1 MKKLFS
7 VFVLVMSTFSLSG
20 CFFSFDERFDWQD
33 VVSGQTFYYE
43 TLYTGGG
50 PSFWV
55 KFYIDFSYSGE
66 SYDTG
71 QVGGFDY
78 DYYSLRDEEEDRDSY
93 LVLFRVPGSYKEDIF
108 RIYEDGRVYFS
119 DLDIVWEPRSAQEKT
134 ELLSKDNMI
143 LLTPQKSQ

>member
-20 CFFSFDERFDWQD
+20 CFFSFEESFDWRD
-33 VVSGQTFYYE
+33 VVSGETFYYE

-71 QVGGFDY
+71 QVRGLDY
-78 DYYSLRDEEEDRDSY
+78 DYYSLRAEVEDIDSY
-93 LVLFRVPGSYKEDIF
+93 LVWFKSRGVYEEDVF

-119 DLDIVWEPRSAQEKT
+119 NLDIVWEPRNAQEKT
-134 ELLSKDNMI
+134 ELLSTDNMI